1 MPNWCSNTLEVRGE
15 PKELKKFQKVMTV
28 EDGTFNWTDWFP
40 TPAGLTGTKSPATV
54 KDELTPQE
62 IEGGCLTTEQSEALI
77 KEQGHNN
84 WYDWCIANW
93 GVKWSACDASD
104 WHEADDDGKALYAS
118 FESPWCP
125 PELVIEKMIV
135 EFPKLGFALDY
146 REEGMGF
153 CGELVGY
160 GGEIVHAE
168 SRDTFADSSSIL
180 EQAME
185 H

>member
-15 PKELKKFQKVMTV
+15 PKELKKFQKVMTL

-40 TPAGLTGTKSPATV
+40 TPAGLAGTKAPATV
-54 KDELTPQE
+54 KDELTPEE

-77 KEQGHNN
+77 KEHGYNN
-84 WYDWCIANW
+84 WYDWNIQNW
-93 GVKWSACDASD
+93 GVKWSACHTSEWD
-104 WHEADDDGKALYAS
+104 EADNTLCAN
-118 FESPWCP
+118 FESPWSS
-125 PELVIEKMIV
+125 PEEVIKKMIK

-146 REEGMGF
+146 REDGMGF

-160 GGEIVHAE
+160 GGEIVHE
-168 SRDTFADSSSIL
+168 ECRDTDKDSSYIL

-185 H
+185 D